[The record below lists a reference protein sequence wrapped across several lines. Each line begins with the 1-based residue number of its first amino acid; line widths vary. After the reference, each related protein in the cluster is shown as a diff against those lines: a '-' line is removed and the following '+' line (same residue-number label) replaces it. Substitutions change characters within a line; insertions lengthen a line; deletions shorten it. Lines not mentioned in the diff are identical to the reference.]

1 MSLSERY
8 TRASCTKGMKLSRF
22 LSKTLGGL
30 IWNSL
35 SDIVSSWVGGLTGGL
50 TGGWTG
56 GLGGWTGDSGG
67 WTGGLLLPTFSV
79 RGSVLIDCGGAS
91 SSDT

>member
-1 MSLSERY
+1 M
-8 TRASCTKGMKLSRF
+8 KGMKLSRF
-22 LSKTLGGL
+22 PSKTLGGL
-30 IWNSL
+30 IQSSFSDMASSL
-35 SDIVSSWVGGLTGGL
+35 VGGLTGGL

-56 GLGGWTGDSGG
+56 GSAGLWTGG
-67 WTGGLLLPTFSV
+67 WTGGLLLPTLSV

>member
-1 MSLSERY
+1 LSLSERY

-30 IWNSL
+30 IWSSL
-35 SDIVSSWVGGLTGGL
+35 SDMASSWVGGLTGGL
-50 TGGWTG
+50 TGGRAG
-56 GLGGWTGDSGG
+56 GSGG
-67 WTGGLLLPTFSV
+67 WTGGLLLPTFPV
-79 RGSVLIDCGGAS
+79 CGSVLIDCRGAS

>member
-1 MSLSERY
+1 VSPNNY
-8 TRASCTKGMKLSRF
+8 TCASCMKGMKLSRF

-30 IWNSL
+30 IRSSFL
-35 SDIVSSWVGGLTGGL
+35 DMASSWVGGLTGGL

-56 GLGGWTGDSGG
+56 GSVGG
-67 WTGGLLLPTFSV
+67 WTGGLLLPPLSV
-79 RGSVLIDCGGAS
+79 RGSVLIDRGGAS

>member
-1 MSLSERY
+1 LSLSERY

-22 LSKTLGGL
+22 PSKTLGGL
-30 IWNSL
+30 IRSSF
-35 SDIVSSWVGGLTGGL
+35 SDMASSWVGGLTGGW

-56 GLGGWTGDSGG
+56 GSTGG
-67 WTGGLLLPTFSV
+67 WTGGLLLPTL
-79 RGSVLIDCGGAS
+79 RGSVLIGCGGAS

>member
-1 MSLSERY
+1 LSLSKRY

-30 IWNSL
+30 IRSSF
-35 SDIVSSWVGGLTGGL
+35 SDMSSSWVGGLTGGL

-56 GLGGWTGDSGG
+56 GLAGG
-67 WTGGLLLPTFSV
+67 WTGGLLLPTLSV
-79 RGSVLIDCGGAS
+79 HGSVLIDCGGAS